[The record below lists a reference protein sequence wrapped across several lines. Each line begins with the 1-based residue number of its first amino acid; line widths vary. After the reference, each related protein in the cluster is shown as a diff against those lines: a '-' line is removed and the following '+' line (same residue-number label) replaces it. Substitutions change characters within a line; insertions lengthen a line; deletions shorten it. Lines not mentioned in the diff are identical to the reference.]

1 MIDDVDEIIIYQ
13 KISDDKRNIIGD
25 FLFRI
30 LAHEVLTQV
39 TLKIEELY
47 SVKWAKVGKIW
58 KIDEFLCGI
67 GSW

>member
-1 MIDDVDEIIIYQ
+1 MIDDVNEIIIYQ
-13 KISDDKRNIIGD
+13 KIADDKRNIIGD

-47 SVKWAKVGKIW
+47 SVK
-58 KIDEFLCGI
+58 
-67 GSW
+67 